1 MSRVLVIVAG
11 SAAGASI
18 CWYSYVPYIVTAST
32 EGHGRKTGAGA
43 EVMRHTAWSPYFNM
57 LTCSNRVSRHDAKL
71 PCELSSIDILPY
83 KRL

>member
-1 MSRVLVIVAG
+1 MLFRSALG

-18 CWYSYVPYIVTAST
+18 CWCSYVPYVVTALT
-32 EGHGRKTGAGA
+32 DGHGRNVGAGT
-43 EVMRHTAWSPYFNM
+43 EVMRHSACSPYFNW
-57 LTCSNRVSRHDAKL
+57 LTCSNRGSRHEAKL